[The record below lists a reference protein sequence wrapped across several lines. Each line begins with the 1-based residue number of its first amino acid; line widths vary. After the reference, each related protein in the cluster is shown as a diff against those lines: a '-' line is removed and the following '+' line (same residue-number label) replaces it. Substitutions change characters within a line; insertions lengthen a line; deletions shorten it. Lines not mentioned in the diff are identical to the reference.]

1 MPAVPRVKE
10 PKNIKNA
17 LREMSFLEH
26 LEDLRGVLVQSGVA
40 FLFCSI
46 VYWFFSGTVLD
57 FLVRAI
63 PMEKLNFFAPAEAF
77 MARMKISFVLG
88 LMTAFPFILF
98 KIWSFVAPGLFA
110 NERKKLYPFIVTS
123 SVLFYVGVI
132 FCYYIL
138 IPIVLEFLMGFG
150 TDKLTPMISV
160 SMYFGFVARLCFTF
174 GLVFQLPIVV
184 FLLSMLG
191 IVTPQFL
198 LRQWRYA
205 VVIIFVAS
213 AILTPPDPASQV
225 LMAIPILLLY
235 IGSVL
240 VAFLALRKKQ
250 QAESEEQEG

>member
-1 MPAVPRVKE
+1 MPSVEA
-10 PKNIKNA
+10 PKNNKES

-26 LEDLRGVLVQSGVA
+26 LEDLRGVLVQSGIA
-40 FLFCSI
+40 FLLCSI
-46 VYWFFSGTVLD
+46 VYWFFSGTILD
-57 FLVRAI
+57 FLVRDV
-63 PMEKLNFFAPAEAF
+63 PVDKLNFFAPAEAF

-88 LMTAFPFILF
+88 IMTAFPFILF
-98 KIWSFVAPGLFA
+98 KIWSFVVPGLFV

-123 SVLFYVGVI
+123 SVLFYVGVL

-138 IPIVLEFLMGFG
+138 IPIVIEFLMGFG
-150 TDKLTPMISV
+150 TERLNPMLSV
-160 SMYFGFVARLCFTF
+160 SMYFTFVARLCFTF

-184 FLLSMLG
+184 FLLSILG

-198 LRQWRYA
+198 LKQWRYA
-205 VVIIFVAS
+205 VVVIFVAS

-240 VAFLALRKKQ
+240 VAFAALRKQKK
-250 QAESEEQEG
+250 AESEELEG